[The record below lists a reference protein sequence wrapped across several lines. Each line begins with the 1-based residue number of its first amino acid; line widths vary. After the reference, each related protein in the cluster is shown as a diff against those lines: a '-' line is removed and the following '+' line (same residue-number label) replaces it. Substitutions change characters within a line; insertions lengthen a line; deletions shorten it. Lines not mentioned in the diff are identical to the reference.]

1 MRADLKLLRGKDI
14 SSLEREEKKLKIYSF
29 RGSTMVVR
37 RPVKAMVV
45 GSNPTRGA
53 PTKSQIK
60 LAFWLDHLWTLEPI
74 FD

>member
-1 MRADLKLLRGKDI
+1 MLKWQI
-14 SSLEREEKKLKIYSF
+14 F

-53 PTKSQIK
+53 KLDSQLIR
-60 LAFWLDHLWTLEPI
+60 EPY
-74 FD
+74 